1 MSAANKRILETSQ
14 MNSSNS
20 PQTPISALPT
30 IENAAT
36 VGAQASNFRWV
47 ICALLF
53 LATVIA
59 YVDRGVIGYL
69 EKYLETVIGWNT
81 IQYGYIT
88 GAFQVAYAI
97 GLVCAGRL
105 TDRLGTRKGFAIAIS
120 IWSIA
125 AMLPGAA
132 YSVVTFGVAMFI
144 LGLGEA
150 ANFPACIKTV
160 AEWFPRRERALATGI
175 FNTGANIG
183 NIVVPLVVPFLVYS
197 LGWRGAFIGTG
208 ALGFVWLGLWL
219 WLYAKPE
226 AHPRISAKE
235 LALIQSDPPESIQ
248 GVPWIKLFPRK
259 ETWAFSIA
267 KFLTDPIWWF
277 YLFWLPRYLQGTFHL
292 NLSQSRKPVVAVY
305 LVSIVGSIG
314 GGWISAILLR
324 RGKSPNF
331 SRKMALLICAVAV
344 VPVVWAPFSSNLW
357 VVVGLV
363 GLAAAAH
370 QGWSANL
377 FTLPSDTFP
386 KAAVASIVGIG
397 GMMGAIGGA
406 LLQTATGYIVARAN
420 GYVPLFVLACSVYLL
435 ALLII
440 QLLAPKL
447 APAKIE

>member
-1 MSAANKRILETSQ
+1 

-20 PQTPISALPT
+20 PQTPETALPA

-36 VGAQASNFRWV
+36 LGARASYFRWI

-53 LATVIA
+53 FATVIA

-88 GAFQVAYAI
+88 GAFQLAYAI
-97 GLVCAGRL
+97 GLVFAGRL
-105 TDRLGTRKGFAIAIS
+105 TDRLGTRKGFAIAIT
-120 IWSIA
+120 IWSIS

-132 YSVVTFGVAMFI
+132 YSVLTFGVAMFI

-160 AEWFPRRERALATGI
+160 AEWFPRKERALATGI
-175 FNTGANIG
+175 FNSGANIG
-183 NIVVPLVVPFLVYS
+183 NIVVPLVVPFLVFS

-208 ALGFVWLGLWL
+208 ALGFVWLGFWL
-219 WLYAKPE
+219 RLYAKPE
-226 AHPRISAKE
+226 AHARVSAKE
-235 LALIQSDPPESIQ
+235 LAVIQGDPPERIQ
-248 GVPWIKLFPRK
+248 SVPWIKLLPRK

-292 NLSQSRKPVVAVY
+292 DLAQSRKPVVAVY
-305 LVSIVGSIG
+305 VVSIIGSIG
-314 GGWISAILLR
+314 GGWISAVILR

-331 SRKMALLICAVAV
+331 ARKMALLTCAVAV
-344 VPVVWAPFSSNLW
+344 VPVVWAPFSSHLW

-386 KAAVASIVGIG
+386 KAAVASVVGIG

-406 LLQTATGYIVARAN
+406 LLQTATGYVVAKTN
-420 GYVPLFVLACSVYLL
+420 SYVPLFVLACSVYLL

-440 QLLAPKL
+440 QLLSPKL
-447 APAKIE
+447 APAEIG

>member
-1 MSAANKRILETSQ
+1 

-20 PQTPISALPT
+20 PQTPVSALPT
-30 IENAAT
+30 IDTAAT
-36 VGAQASNFRWV
+36 VGVQTSNFRWV
-47 ICALLF
+47 ICGLLF

-160 AEWFPRRERALATGI
+160 AEWFPRKERALATGI

-183 NIVVPLVVPFLVYS
+183 NIVVPLVVPFLVFS

-208 ALGFVWLGLWL
+208 ALGFVWLTLWL
-219 WLYAKPE
+219 SLYAKPE
-226 AHPRISAKE
+226 AHPRVSAKE
-235 LALIQSDPPESIQ
+235 LAIIQSDPPERIQ
-248 GVPWIKLFPRK
+248 GVPWVKLFPRK

-305 LVSIVGSIG
+305 VVSIVGSIG
-314 GGWISAILLR
+314 GGWLSAIFLK

-331 SRKMALLICAVAV
+331 ARKMALLICAAAV
-344 VPVVWAPFSSNLW
+344 VPVVWAPFSNNLW

-386 KAAVASIVGIG
+386 KAAVASVVGIG

-406 LLQTATGYIVARAN
+406 LLQTSTGYIVAKTN
-420 GYVPLFVLACSVYLL
+420 SYLPLFALACSVYLL

>member
-1 MSAANKRILETSQ
+1 
-14 MNSSNS
+14 MNLSNS
-20 PQTPISALPT
+20 PQSPLSALPAT
-30 IENAAT
+30 DNAAAL
-36 VGAQASNFRWV
+36 GAQSSNFRWI

-88 GAFQVAYAI
+88 GAFQAAYAI

-105 TDRLGTRKGFAIAIS
+105 TDRLGTRKGFAIAIC
-120 IWSIA
+120 IWSVA

-132 YSVVTFGVAMFI
+132 YSVVTFGIAMFI

-160 AEWFPRRERALATGI
+160 AEWFPRKERALATGI

-183 NIVVPLVVPFLVYS
+183 NIVVPLVVPFLVFS

-208 ALGFVWLGLWL
+208 ALGFVWLGFWL
-219 WLYAKPE
+219 WLYARPE
-226 AHPRISAKE
+226 AHSRVSAKE
-235 LALIQSDPPESIQ
+235 LAIIQSDPPERIQ
-248 GVPWIKLFPRK
+248 GVPWVKLFPRK

-305 LVSIVGSIG
+305 VVSIVGSIG
-314 GGWISAILLR
+314 GGWLSAIFLK

-331 SRKMALLICAVAV
+331 ARKMALLICSVAV
-344 VPVVWAPFSSNLW
+344 VPVVWAPFSNNLW
-357 VVVGLV
+357 VVVCLV

-386 KAAVASIVGIG
+386 KAAVASVVGIG

-420 GYVPLFVLACSVYLL
+420 SYVPLFVLACSVYLL

-447 APAKIE
+447 APAKID

>member
-1 MSAANKRILETSQ
+1 

-20 PQTPISALPT
+20 PQTPETALPT

-36 VGAQASNFRWV
+36 VGVQTSNFRWV

-120 IWSIA
+120 IWSVA

-160 AEWFPRRERALATGI
+160 AEWFPRKERALATGI
-175 FNTGANIG
+175 FNSGANIG
-183 NIVVPLVVPFLVYS
+183 NIVVPLVVPFLVFS

-208 ALGFVWLGLWL
+208 SLGFVWLGLWL

-226 AHPRISAKE
+226 AHPRVSAQE
-235 LALIQSDPPESIQ
+235 LAVIQSDPPEAIRS
-248 GVPWIKLFPRK
+248 VPWIKLFPRK

-305 LVSIVGSIG
+305 VVSIVGSIG
-314 GGWISAILLR
+314 GGWLSANFLR

-331 SRKMALLICAVAV
+331 ARKMALLICAVAV
-344 VPVVWAPFSSNLW
+344 VPVVWAPFSGNLW

-386 KAAVASIVGIG
+386 KSAVASVVGIG

-406 LLQTATGYIVARAN
+406 LLQTATGHIVARTN
-420 GYVPLFVLACSVYLL
+420 SYVPLFVLACSVYLL

>member
-1 MSAANKRILETSQ
+1 
-14 MNSSNS
+14 MNSSNP
-20 PQTPISALPT
+20 PQTPVSALPT
-30 IENAAT
+30 IDTAAT
-36 VGAQASNFRWV
+36 AGAQASNFRWV

-160 AEWFPRRERALATGI
+160 AEWFPRKERALATGI
-175 FNTGANIG
+175 FNSGANIG
-183 NIVVPLVVPFLVYS
+183 NIIVPLVVPFLVYS

-208 ALGFVWLGLWL
+208 SLGFVWLGLWL

-226 AHPRISAKE
+226 AHSRVSANE
-235 LALIQSDPPESIQ
+235 LAMIQSDPPERIQ
-248 GVPWIKLFPRK
+248 GVPWIKLFPRR

-305 LVSIVGSIG
+305 VVSIVGSIG
-314 GGWISAILLR
+314 GGWISAIFLK

-331 SRKMALLICAVAV
+331 ARKMALLICAVAV

-386 KAAVASIVGIG
+386 KSAVASVVGIG

-406 LLQTATGYIVARAN
+406 LLQTATGHIVARTN
-420 GYVPLFVLACSVYLL
+420 SYVPLFVLACSVYLL

>member
-1 MSAANKRILETSQ
+1 MATTNSRVSAEAGFSGGGGAAAADSGG
-14 MNSSNS
+14 SS
-20 PQTPISALPT
+20 
-30 IENAAT
+30 
-36 VGAQASNFRWV
+36 FRWV
-47 ICALLF
+47 ICGLLF
-53 LATVIA
+53 FATVIA

-69 EKYLETVIGWNT
+69 EKSLETIIGWNS

-88 GAFQVAYAI
+88 TAFQIAYAI

-105 TDRLGTRKGFAIAIS
+105 TDRLGTKKGFAIAIT

-132 YSVVTFGVAMFI
+132 YSAVTFGVAMFI

-175 FNTGANIG
+175 FNSGANIG
-183 NIVVPLVVPFLVYS
+183 NIVVPLVVPFLFYS
-197 LGWRGAFIGTG
+197 VGWRGAFVCTG
-208 ALGFVWLGLWL
+208 ALGFVWLALWL
-219 WLYAKPE
+219 WLYRKPE
-226 AHPRISAKE
+226 EHPRVSAKE
-235 LALIQSDPPESIQ
+235 LALIQSDPAEKVHS
-248 GVPWIKLFPRK
+248 VPWVKLFPRK

-292 NLSQSRKPVVAVY
+292 NLAQSQKPIVAVY
-305 LVSIVGSIG
+305 VVSIAGSVG
-314 GGWISAILLR
+314 GGWISSILLR
-324 RGKSPNF
+324 RGKSANF
-331 SRKMALLICAVAV
+331 SRKMALLTCALAV
-344 VPVVWAPFSSNLW
+344 VPVAYAPFAGNLW

-377 FTLPSDTFP
+377 FTIPSDTFP
-386 KAAVASIVGIG
+386 KTAVASVVGIG

-406 LLQTATGYIVARAN
+406 LLQTATGYIVGLTN
-420 GYVPLFVLACSVYLL
+420 SYVPLFVIACSVYLL

-440 QLLAPKL
+440 QMLTPKL
-447 APAKIE
+447 APAKVG

>member
-1 MSAANKRILETSQ
+1 
-14 MNSSNS
+14 MNSSNP
-20 PQTPISALPT
+20 PQTPVSALPT
-30 IENAAT
+30 IDTAAT
-36 VGAQASNFRWV
+36 AGAQASNFRWV

-160 AEWFPRRERALATGI
+160 AEWFPRKERALATGI
-175 FNTGANIG
+175 FNSGANIG
-183 NIVVPLVVPFLVYS
+183 NIIVPLVVPFLVYS

-226 AHPRISAKE
+226 AHARVSANE
-235 LALIQSDPPESIQ
+235 LAIIQSDPPEGIQ
-248 GVPWIKLFPRK
+248 SMPWIKLFPRK
-259 ETWAFSIA
+259 ETWAFSVA

-305 LVSIVGSIG
+305 VVSIVGSIG
-314 GGWISAILLR
+314 GGWISAIFLK

-331 SRKMALLICAVAV
+331 ARKMALLICAVAV

-386 KAAVASIVGIG
+386 KSAVASVVGIG

-406 LLQTATGYIVARAN
+406 LLQTATGHIVARTN
-420 GYVPLFVLACSVYLL
+420 SYVPLFVLACSVYLL

-447 APAKIE
+447 APAKLE